1 VSAEEN
7 KAFIRR
13 YFEALNRDKSP
24 ATLGQW
30 TVDESLKRLITSLEA
45 AFPNYQFAIEDLVA
59 EGDKVAVRVTSELEH
74 RGELMGF
81 PPTGKRATI
90 SGIFLYR
97 IADGKIVESW
107 IQSDR
112 LGLLQQLGLVP
123 GPEQQGA

>member
-1 VSAEEN
+1 MSAEEN

-30 TVDESLKRLITSLEA
+30 TVDESLKRLITSFEA

-74 RGELMGF
+74 QGELMGF

-123 GPEQQGA
+123 GPGRQGA

>member
-1 VSAEEN
+1 MSAEEN

-24 ATLGQW
+24 AMLDQW
-30 TVDESLKRLITSLEA
+30 VADEQLKQYIATVEA
-45 AFPNYQFAIEDLVA
+45 AFPNYQFAIEDLLA

-74 RGELMGF
+74 RGQLMGF

-112 LGLLQQLGLVP
+112 LGLLQQLGLAP
-123 GPEQQGA
+123 GPGRQG

>member
-1 VSAEEN
+1 MSAEEN

-24 ATLGQW
+24 ATLDQW
-30 TVDESLKRLITSLEA
+30 VADEHLKQYIATVEA

-59 EGDKVAVRVTSELEH
+59 EGGEVAVRVTSELEH

-97 IADGKIVESW
+97 IAGGKIVESW

-123 GPEQQGA
+123 GPGRQG

>member
-24 ATLGQW
+24 ATLDQW
-30 TVDESLKRLITSLEA
+30 VADEQLKQYIATVEA
-45 AFPNYQFAIEDLVA
+45 AFPNYQFAIEDLLA

-74 RGELMGF
+74 RGPLMGF

-97 IADGKIVESW
+97 IAGGKIVESW

-123 GPEQQGA
+123 GPGRQG

>member
-1 VSAEEN
+1 MSAEEN

-24 ATLGQW
+24 ATLDEWVADEQLKQYIA
-30 TVDESLKRLITSLEA
+30 TVEA

-74 RGELMGF
+74 RGALMGF

-97 IADGKIVESW
+97 IAGGKIVESW

-123 GPEQQGA
+123 GPGRQG

>member
-1 VSAEEN
+1 MSAEEN

-24 ATLGQW
+24 ATLDEW
-30 TVDESLKRLITSLEA
+30 MVDEQLKQYIATVEA

-59 EGDKVAVRVTSELEH
+59 EGDKVAVRVTSWLEH

-90 SGIFLYR
+90 TGIFLYR

-112 LGLLQQLGLVP
+112 LGLLQQLDLVP
-123 GPEQQGA
+123 GPGTQG

>member
-1 VSAEEN
+1 MSAEEN

-24 ATLGQW
+24 ATLDQW

-45 AFPNYQFAIEDLVA
+45 AFPNYRFAVEDIVA
-59 EGDKVAVRVTSELEH
+59 EADKVAVRVTSELEH

-112 LGLLQQLGLVP
+112 LGLLQQLVLVP
-123 GPEQQGA
+123 RPGQRGA